1 LGAHDPCALS
11 ARAAKLSGGEDQ
23 MPDESEIL
31 LQEIAILRQEIAD
44 VRGAL
49 DNLDQLVRALNVT
62 LLQCVDQLT
71 ALTQKMLLPVN

>member
-1 LGAHDPCALS
+1 MILASYRRELQ
-11 ARAAKLSGGEDQ
+11 KFSGGENE

-49 DNLDQLVRALNVT
+49 DNLDQLVRALNVP

>member
-1 LGAHDPCALS
+1 
-11 ARAAKLSGGEDQ
+11 

-49 DNLDQLVRALNVT
+49 DNLDQLVRALNVP

>member
-1 LGAHDPCALS
+1 
-11 ARAAKLSGGEDQ
+11 